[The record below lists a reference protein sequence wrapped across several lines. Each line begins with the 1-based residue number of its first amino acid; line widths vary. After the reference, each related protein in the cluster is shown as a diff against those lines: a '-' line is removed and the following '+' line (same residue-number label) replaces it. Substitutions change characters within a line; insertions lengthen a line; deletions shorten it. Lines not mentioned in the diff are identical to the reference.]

1 MNISDNNFKKLKII
15 INELLELSNK
25 LPDIPNN
32 IVNTNINYRAFILN
46 QWIENPSKDIDY
58 YINSNKTENPN
69 EYKQCAD
76 CGKLLKYSELKPHNK
91 YEQYNDVF
99 CNECLD
105 TCSICGV
112 LFADYTDSGKCD
124 RCAD

>member
-1 MNISDNNFKKLKII
+1 MNISENNFKKLKTI
-15 INELLELSNK
+15 INELMELSNK
-25 LPDIPNN
+25 LPDIANN

-46 QWIENPSKDIDY
+46 QWIENPNKDINY
-58 YINSNKTENPN
+58 YINTEELD

-76 CGKLLKYSELKPHNK
+76 CGKLLKLSDLKPHNK

-99 CNECLD
+99 CDDCLEH
-105 TCSICGV
+105 CPVCGV
-112 LFADYTDSGKCD
+112 LFADYTESGKCD

>member
-1 MNISDNNFKKLKII
+1 MNITENNLVKLKTI

-25 LPDIPNN
+25 LPDITNN
-32 IVNTNINYRAFILN
+32 IVSTNINYRAFILS
-46 QWIENPSKDIDY
+46 QWIKNPNKDIDY
-58 YINSNKTENPN
+58 YINTKQSP

-76 CGKLLKYSELKPHNK
+76 CGKLLKLLDLKPHNK

-99 CNECLD
+99 CDECLEH
-105 TCSICGV
+105 CPICGV
-112 LFADYTDSGKCD
+112 LFADYTESGKCD